1 MGKPYQVYHVTVHHE
16 ICLFTTANQ
25 TVSINAAP
33 PLALHPKKTVVFIV
47 EGKDR
52 AIPAVSTCHAKSQLR
67 VEVREPLLFF
77 FLPPFENRLELMAV
91 IAMHL
96 MSCATFVTTGADE
109 RNKIRSQFHLAFIYS
124 PCTT

>member
-1 MGKPYQVYHVTVHHE
+1 MPHRPWTLE
-16 ICLFTTANQ
+16 
-25 TVSINAAP
+25 
-33 PLALHPKKTVVFIV
+33 KKTVMFIV

-52 AIPAVSTCHAKSQLR
+52 AVPSVSTCHAKKKPAAGSSKR
-67 VEVREPLLFF
+67 AATFF
-77 FLPPFENRLELMAV
+77 PPFENRLELMAV

-96 MSCATFVTTGADE
+96 MSCATFVTAGADE